1 MKKLL
6 LTIVLTAA
14 SISTQA
20 QDYYHAIGFGF
31 IGSINHVIY
40 SDQFENVDSWLVGNA
55 PLVTYKACLG
65 FDISR
70 KQTFGLTAY
79 PSLGGSIGIGGI
91 NLSYALP
98 VAAEYYFGDID
109 DPHFKLGLGATYAKV
124 NYSGDYFSTTTN
136 VFGPTVSTGVQFEIR
151 DKLTEINLNYTYG
164 LTASSAVPSGA
175 TVTKD
180 VNHGFAVMVLYM
192 LGQ

>member
-1 MKKLL
+1 
-6 LTIVLTAA
+6 
-14 SISTQA
+14 
-20 QDYYHAIGFGF
+20 
-31 IGSINHVIY
+31 
-40 SDQFENVDSWLVGNA
+40 
-55 PLVTYKACLG
+55 LVTYKASLG

-79 PSLGGSIGIGGI
+79 PSLGGSIGIDGI

-98 VAAEYYFGDID
+98 IAAEYYFGDID
-109 DPHFKLGLGATYAKV
+109 DTHFKLGLGATYAKV

-136 VFGPTVSTGVQFEIR
+136 VFGPTVSTGFQFEIR

-180 VNHGFAVMVLYM
+180 VNHGFAVHVLYQ